1 MDDKIT
7 GVGAP
12 SGPVV
17 SALQRILRPFV
28 RFLLTQ
34 GITFTYLTDLLKS
47 AYVSVAA
54 EEFGLDGKKQTDSR
68 ISLLTGVHRKDVK
81 RLAHETTSGSA
92 PPPNVSLGAQLVARW
107 VSRPEFLD
115 ENGQPLPLPRLASDG
130 GARSFEG
137 LVASVSKDIRS
148 RVVLDE
154 WLRMRVARID
164 AQDRVCLNVAAFI
177 PENGFTEKLFFFGQ
191 NLHDHMAAAV
201 HNLSGPGQPFI
212 ERSVYYDELSPASI
226 RELADLS
233 AELGMQALQTINRRA
248 MELERGD
255 AENKRPA
262 DLRMNFGIYFYSGRR
277 EDQAGPSD
285 EN

>member
-34 GITFTYLTDLLKS
+34 GITFTYLIDLLKA

-54 EEFGLDGKKQTDSR
+54 DEFGLDGKKQTDSR

-81 RLAHETTSGSA
+81 RLAHETTAGSEA
-92 PPPNVSLGAQLVARW
+92 PANVSLGAQLVARW
-107 VSRPEFLD
+107 VSRPEFID
-115 ENGQPLPLPRLASDG
+115 QNGQPVPLPRLASDG
-130 GARSFEG
+130 GLRSFEA

-154 WLRMRVARID
+154 WLRLRVARID

-212 ERSVYYDELSPASI
+212 ERSVYYDELSPSSI
-226 RELADLS
+226 KELAALS
-233 AELGMQALQTINRRA
+233 AELGMQALQAINRRA
-248 MELERGD
+248 MELERSD

-277 EDQAGPSD
+277 EDETGPNE